1 MSKVYI
7 VSVDTMRAIT
17 ADSEEEALEDAKT
30 EFIEILQRG
39 EAELIVTEEFES
51 DG

>member
-17 ADSEEEALEDAKT
+17 ADSEEEALADAKT
-30 EFIEILQRG
+30 QFIEILQRD

-51 DG
+51 E